1 MHQGEKVDRHT
12 NIETIAASEGS
23 AKGDGTKIIR
33 DVYTVYSDFSLAA
46 LRQGV
51 DSRIDGQC

>member
-1 MHQGEKVDRHT
+1 MREKVARHT

-23 AKGDGTKIIR
+23 AKGGGTKIMR
-33 DVYTVYSDFSLAA
+33 GVYTVYSDFSLAA